1 MTPAELQAFIDGKV
15 KIQNMYRDSLIQ
27 HIDRI
32 HAVQTANLMYVQ
44 GKIVEKP
51 VEPENC
57 MAFNWDKKNHPP
69 ITEMTEED
77 MTRFDQ
83 NMDVW
88 GGVRPRD

>member
-1 MTPAELQAFIDGKV
+1 MTPAELQTFIDGKV
-15 KIQNMYRDSLIQ
+15 KIQNMYRDSLMQ

-51 VEPENC
+51 IEPETC

-77 MTRFDQ
+77 MENFDRC
-83 NMDVW
+83 MDTHR
-88 GGVRPRD
+88 GKHDG